1 MLFGKKKLLHKTGK
15 DQYTIS
21 TEKMATS
28 RHHNVYTPGSVDSWD
43 MENLRFLRKI
53 SHGKNPCGE
62 SDVETL
68 SYVSDSDSAVFEDRE
83 VYNESDYEKDHR
95 DSHHQQQQ
103 HYHHGAGGAARIY
116 GSRVDYQSEDDESQ
130 SEYGMS
136 CNGDDIE
143 SEVQQSPTRLLD
155 EALYSGGN
163 GFALLNKAIVRKQ
176 MKSMAA
182 STLKDP
188 YLEDPVDEE
197 EDIIE
202 PLPMI
207 HNKNFTAAMT
217 GGSGPAGNFDRRLMK
232 TRKPKPSLVTLGFME
247 PQLEDCYVLDVVT
260 VRNESVLAER
270 GRACGSHL
278 ALSDSQDDSESE
290 GGRMMEKTLKMNG
303 AVGRRNGSAGLPS
316 SSSSSVS
323 SSEEEYN
330 SARDGISING
340 MLKILVI
347 F

>member
-1 MLFGKKKLLHKTGK
+1 
-15 DQYTIS
+15 
-21 TEKMATS
+21 MATS

-43 MENLRFLRKI
+43 MENLKFLRKI
-53 SHGKNPCGE
+53 SHGRNPCGE

-68 SYVSDSDSAVFEDRE
+68 SYVSDSDSAVFEDRQ
-83 VYNESDYEKDHR
+83 VYDESDYEKDHR
-95 DSHHQQQQ
+95 SDHHHQQQHLHHEQ
-103 HYHHGAGGAARIY
+103 HHHEQHHHEQPHHHERHYHHGAGGARIY
-116 GSRVDYQSEDDESQ
+116 GSRVDDQSEDDDSQ
-130 SEYGMS
+130 SDYGMS
-136 CNGDDIE
+136 CNGDDNE
-143 SEVQQSPTRLLD
+143 SEIQQSPTRLLD

-163 GFALLNKAIVRKQ
+163 GFALLNKAIVMKQ

-207 HNKNFTAAMT
+207 HTKNFTAAMT

-270 GRACGSHL
+270 GRAGGSHL

-290 GGRMMEKTLKMNG
+290 GGRMMEKMLKMNG

-340 MLKILVI
+340 MLKYIYNI
-347 F
+347 